1 MTLLSLFTPTLYL
14 CGVYTNVNH
23 SSCLTDFLSN
33 RMQSVG
39 RYKYE
44 FIFNFRI
51 LCYIFLANY
60 SGNFC
65 LATHREGGEGGS
77 FCTGEHSDY
86 VDCHS

>member
-1 MTLLSLFTPTLYL
+1 
-14 CGVYTNVNH
+14 
-23 SSCLTDFLSN
+23 
-33 RMQSVG
+33 MQSVG
-39 RYKYE
+39 RHNYE

-51 LCYIFLANY
+51 LSYIFLANY

-65 LATHREGGEGGS
+65 LATHWEGGEGGA

>member
-1 MTLLSLFTPTLYL
+1 
-14 CGVYTNVNH
+14 
-23 SSCLTDFLSN
+23 
-33 RMQSVG
+33 MQSVG
-39 RYKYE
+39 RHNYE

-51 LCYIFLANY
+51 LSYIFLANY